1 MTPTPV
7 LYEAAFRLPA
17 DRAWELLRDPVAM
30 SRTALRSVVG
40 PEHRLARVEA
50 NLLWRADARRSAP
63 TTDIVLRTTVPIDE
77 SLRLDQWYPARP
89 VTRVPLEWE
98 EGQKVLFCL
107 TGNPATRR
115 AGSSSAVP
123 IKDPAKQEAW
133 LRNQCEPAM
142 EVPTVHITRRPP
154 IRSDSRGAVFCR
166 AEFAGIGV
174 VRDPEAF
181 AQLIVNGVGRSKA
194 YGFGML
200 RALEHPANAAGRSRT
215 GERELVG
222 AAA

>member
-30 SRTALRSVVG
+30 SRTALRAVVG
-40 PEHRLARVEA
+40 PEHRLSRVEA
-50 NLLWRADARRSAP
+50 NLLWRADPRRSAE
-63 TTDIVLRTTVPIDE
+63 TTDVVLRTTVPIDE
-77 SLRLDQWYPARP
+77 SLLLDRWHPIRP
-89 VTRVPLEWE
+89 VTRVPLAWE
-98 EGQKVLFCL
+98 EGQKIMFCL

-133 LRNQCEPAM
+133 LRHQCAPAL
-142 EVPTVHITRRPP
+142 ELPTLHTTRRPP
-154 IRSDSRGAVFCR
+154 IRSEARGAVFCR

-174 VRDPEAF
+174 VTDPEAF
-181 AQLIVNGVGRSKA
+181 ARLIINGVGRSKS

-200 RALEHPANAAGRSRT
+200 RVLEHPAATAAPLT